1 MNEKH
6 DLKDRFFESN
16 NDLIELFNEL
26 YKNYD
31 LLKTENANLINK
43 NVEATLEINTKFGI
57 VNLAKL
63 NGEATFDA
71 INYFNKLCPYCKT
84 DLYGGHLRNNYEID
98 HFLPIAKGGQ
108 DVPWNLLPICRNCNR
123 KKGDKFPYNYL
134 DETTYNECKKYLDG
148 VLFKITNSHEDRL
161 QRDEIIHNLLINV
174 ASNKY
179 TIDKFITE
187 LYMLFN
193 IPIISNKK
201 VLPDFIDVK
210 NEILLNKE
218 QLFGKSCG
226 TYTTEKKVADYLYM
240 NAPSREQKNSVK
252 MAMRELFNDCRNE
265 RNTSYYSVNECR
277 VKLNAD
283 EQFSDLNMNGYE
295 DLSV

>member
-134 DETTYNECKKYLDG
+134 DETTYNDCKKYLEG

-161 QRDEIIHNLLINV
+161 QRDEIIHNLLMNL
-174 ASNKY
+174 ASEKL
-179 TIDKFITE
+179 TIKAFISE
-187 LYMLFN
+187 LYLLFN
-193 IPIISNKK
+193 IPISSKQNFDI
-201 VLPDFIDVK
+201 DFNNIVQ
-210 NEILLNKE
+210 EIKLNKN
-218 QLFGKSCG
+218 QLFGELCG
-226 TYTTEKKVADYLYM
+226 TYTTTKKVANSLFK
-240 NAPSREQKNSVK
+240 NKPTKEQQNSVK
-252 MAMRELFNDCRNE
+252 IAMRELFNDCRNKS
-265 RNTSYYSVNECR
+265 NPSYYSVSECR
-277 VKLNAD
+277 GKLD
-283 EQFSDLNMNGYE
+283 TTEQSESLNISE
-295 DLSV
+295 K